1 MDLGAYFK
9 SPEAVADVEAAKP
22 SAEVLTFTGDVDAG
36 KAKAMVCAAC
46 HGADGNQP
54 LPNHPKLAG
63 QHEQYL
69 VKQLQDFKSG
79 ARNNAIMAGQVATLS
94 NEDMQ
99 NLAAYFASQKLT
111 PVAAEANEY
120 GKKLYQGG
128 DAARGITAC
137 IACHG
142 TDGKGAGLAGFPK
155 VGSQTADYMKL
166 QLEQFRSGARN
177 NDMNS
182 MMANIAAKLTDKDI
196 AALAEYMASLK

>member
-1 MDLGAYFK
+1 MAK
-9 SPEAVADVEAAKP
+9 KP
-22 SAEVLTFTGDVDAG
+22 SAEKLTFVGDVEAG
-36 KAKAMVCAAC
+36 KAKSMVCAAC

-69 VKQLQDFKSG
+69 AKQLHDFKSG
-79 ARNNAIMAGQVATLS
+79 ARDNAIMAGQVAALTD
-94 NEDMQ
+94 EDMQ

-111 PVAAEANEY
+111 ATAAEENAL

-155 VGSQTADYMKL
+155 VGSQTADYLKL
-166 QLEQFRSGARN
+166 QLEQFRSGKRN
-177 NDMNS
+177 NDMNG
-182 MMANIAAKLTDKDI
+182 MMSNIAVKLTDEDI
-196 AALAEYMASLK
+196 AALAQYMASLK